1 MGGSVFEAQCFSVE
15 DEDNIFTQSH
25 AVIMKNVMEGEKPEK

>member
-1 MGGSVFEAQCFSVE
+1 MSLRLNVFSVE

-25 AVIMKNVMEGEKPEK
+25 AVIMKNVMEGEKTEK